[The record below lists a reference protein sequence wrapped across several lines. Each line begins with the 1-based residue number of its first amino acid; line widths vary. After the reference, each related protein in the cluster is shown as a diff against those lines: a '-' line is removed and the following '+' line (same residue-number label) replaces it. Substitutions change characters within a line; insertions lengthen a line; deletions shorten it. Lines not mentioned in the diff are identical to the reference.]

1 MLMQQLKKMI
11 YIAIIVSIGAQ
22 FYLNFFVEGF
32 IITFSVI
39 LLPLLLYK
47 NQSLNPILT
56 CIITGIA
63 SPLFR
68 TFIIF
73 AGIKDFKEAI
83 FLVSPDIAFYF
94 TYGFVFYYLYTNYCN
109 KNLTRF
115 AITVLLSDFLSNVV
129 EISVRT
135 QIVGLEG
142 KIIKGLFIIA
152 LVRCVIIIT
161 IIIVFKRYRSFLA
174 TQEHEARY
182 RRLMLLTST
191 FESETYFMNKNMKY
205 IEDIMRKTFKAY
217 KLSTEKDVPKEFQ
230 DIILDLSKDV
240 HEIKKDYV
248 RVIKGME
255 QIFTNKIKVEK
266 MSIRDMVNILAINT
280 NEYLENEDLNIEF
293 KYRVRCDVLVKDHY
307 YLMSILRNLINNAIE
322 ACKDVPNPNIGLIIE
337 EVDGNIKIYVLDNG
351 AGIKEDHMNYIFN
364 PGFSTKFNKETG
376 DISRGVGL
384 TLVKDLV
391 NEHFKGSIEVQ
402 SNVGAGTTFIITL
415 DKNSVEGE

>member
-1 MLMQQLKKMI
+1 ML

-39 LLPLLLYK
+39 LLPLLLYQ
-47 NQSLNPILT
+47 NQSLNPVLT

-68 TFIIF
+68 TIVIF
-73 AGIKDFKEAI
+73 MSTRNFRETIY
-83 FLVSPDIAFYF
+83 LVWPDVAFYF
-94 TYGFVFYYLYTNYCN
+94 AYGFVFYYLYTSYDN

-142 KIIKGLFIIA
+142 NIIKGLFIIA
-152 LVRCVIIIT
+152 LVRCVIVIT
-161 IIIVFKRYRSFLA
+161 IIILFKRYRSFLV

-205 IEDIMRKTFKAY
+205 IEDIMKKTFKAY

-248 RVIKGME
+248 RVIKGLE
-255 QIFTNKIKVEK
+255 QIFENKFKLEK
-266 MSIRDMVNILAINT
+266 MSIKDMVNILAINT
-280 NEYLENEDLNIEF
+280 KEYLEKEDLNIEF
-293 KYRVRCDVLVKDHY
+293 KHRVRCDVLVKDHY
-307 YLMSILRNLINNAIE
+307 YLMSILRNLINNGIE
-322 ACKDVPNPNIGLIIE
+322 ACKDVSNPNISLIIG
-337 EVDGNIKIYVLDNG
+337 EVDGDIKIYVFDNG
-351 AGIKEDHMNYIFN
+351 AGIKEGHMNYIFN

-391 NEHFKGSIEVQ
+391 NEHFNGSIEVQ
-402 SNVGAGTTFIITL
+402 SNVGKGTTFIITIG
-415 DKNSVEGE
+415 KNNIEGE

>member
-1 MLMQQLKKMI
+1 MHQLKKML
-11 YIAIIVSIGAQ
+11 YVAVIVSIGAQ

-47 NQSLNPILT
+47 NQNLNPILT
-56 CIITGIA
+56 CIITGIT

-73 AGIKDFKEAI
+73 FGIKNFKEA
-83 FLVSPDIAFYF
+83 FSLVSPDIAFYF
-94 TYGFVFYYLYTNYCN
+94 TYGLVFYYIYTSYKN

-115 AITVLLSDFLSNVV
+115 TLAVLISDFLSNMV

-142 KIIKGLFIIA
+142 NIVKGLFIIA
-152 LVRCVIIIT
+152 LVRSGIVVAIVIA
-161 IIIVFKRYRSFLA
+161 FKRYKSFLVKE
-174 TQEHEARY
+174 EHEARY
-182 RRLMLLTST
+182 RRLMLLTSI

-217 KLSTEKDVPKEFQ
+217 KISTDKDVPKEFQ
-230 DIILDLSKDV
+230 DIILDISKDV
-240 HEIKKDYV
+240 HEIKKDYI
-248 RVIKGME
+248 RVIKGLE
-255 QIFTNKIKVEK
+255 QIFSDKFKVEK
-266 MSIRDMVNILAINT
+266 MSIKDMVNILAINT
-280 NEYLENEDLNIEF
+280 KEYLEQENLNIEL
-293 KYRVRCDVLVKDHY
+293 KYRIKSDVFVENHY

-322 ACKDVPNPNIGLIIE
+322 ACKEASSPSVSLTVNEEDDDV
-337 EVDGNIKIYVLDNG
+337 KIYVTDNG
-351 AGIKEDHMNYIFN
+351 TGIKEDHMNYIFN

-376 DISRGVGL
+376 DIGRGVGL

-391 NEHFKGSIEVQ
+391 NEHFDGSIEVE
-402 SNVGAGTTFIITL
+402 STVGSGTTFIIIISR
-415 DKNSVEGE
+415 NNM

>member
-1 MLMQQLKKMI
+1 MQQLKKML

-47 NQSLNPILT
+47 NQGLNPILT
-56 CIITGIA
+56 CVITGIA

-68 TFIIF
+68 TFVIF
-73 AGIKDFKEAI
+73 TRIRDFGEAI
-83 FLVSPDIAFYF
+83 HIVSPDVAFYF
-94 TYGFVFYYLYTNYCN
+94 TYGIVFYYLYTNYPN

-115 AITVLLSDFLSNVV
+115 AVAVLISDFISNVV

-152 LVRCVIIIT
+152 LVRCLIVITIVII
-161 IIIVFKRYRSFLA
+161 FKRYKSFLV

-182 RRLMLLTST
+182 RRLMLLTSI

-205 IEDIMRKTFKAY
+205 IEDIMKKTFKAY
-217 KLSTEKDVPKEFQ
+217 KLSTEKDIPKEFQ

-240 HEIKKDYV
+240 HEIKKDYI
-248 RVIKGME
+248 RVIKGLE
-255 QIFTNKIKVEK
+255 QIFTNKFKLEK
-266 MSIRDMVNILAINT
+266 MSIKDMVNILAINT
-280 NEYLENEDLNIEF
+280 REYLDTENLKIEF
-293 KYRVRCDVLVKDHY
+293 KYRVKSEVLVKDHY
-307 YLMSILRNLINNAIE
+307 YLMSILRNLINNGIE
-322 ACKDVPNPNIGLIIE
+322 ACKDVSSANIYLLIE
-337 EVDGNIKIYVLDNG
+337 EEDKNIKIYVSDSG
-351 AGIKEDHMNYIFN
+351 AGIKEEHMGYIFN
-364 PGFSTKFNKETG
+364 PGFSTKFDKETG
-376 DISRGVGL
+376 DISRGIGL

-402 SNVGAGTTFIITL
+402 SNLGEGTKFIITISKINL
-415 DKNSVEGE
+415 EGGES